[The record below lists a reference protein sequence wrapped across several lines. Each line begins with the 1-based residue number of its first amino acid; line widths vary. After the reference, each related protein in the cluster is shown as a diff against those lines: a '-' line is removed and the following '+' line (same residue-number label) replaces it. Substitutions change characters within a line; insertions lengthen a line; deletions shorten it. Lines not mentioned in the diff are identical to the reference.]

1 MMRNKLLIAPL
12 VIALTGCSSI
22 KYTTGFEMTAPGSS
36 SKAELGAEIAYPEW
50 YKDSKQD
57 DGVLYAVASEY
68 SKDLQFAVDKAM
80 LSAKRELASNFSSH
94 VSAMLKDYV
103 AEVGEGNSDVIREID
118 RTTKLIVNKVNLVG
132 VQRTNFL
139 IVHAKDGG
147 YRAFVRL
154 RYATDDTNKL
164 LVSEIKKNKQLNA
177 KLQASKSFKEMEVE
191 TNKLKPESPI
201 EAKLVPI
208 GEDSIQQN

>member
-1 MMRNKLLIAPL
+1 
-12 VIALTGCSSI
+12 
-22 KYTTGFEMTAPGSS
+22 
-36 SKAELGAEIAYPEW
+36 
-50 YKDSKQD
+50 
-57 DGVLYAVASEY
+57 
-68 SKDLQFAVDKAM
+68 
-80 LSAKRELASNFSSH
+80 
-94 VSAMLKDYV
+94 MLKDYV

-118 RTTKLIVNKVNLVG
+118 RTTKLIVNKINLVG

-139 IVHAKDGG
+139 IIHAKDGG

-191 TNKLKPESPI
+191 TRKLDVQPPI

>member
-1 MMRNKLLIAPL
+1 MKKSLIIAPL
-12 VIALTGCSSI
+12 VLALAGCSSI

-36 SKAELGAEIAYPEW
+36 QKAELGAEIAYPEW
-50 YKDSKQD
+50 YKESKND
-57 DGVLYAVASEY
+57 DGALYAVASEY
-68 SKDLQFAVDKAM
+68 SKDLQFAVDKSM

-94 VSAMLKDYV
+94 VSAMFKDYV
-103 AEVGEGNSDVIREID
+103 AEVGEMDSGIIREID

-139 IVHAKDGG
+139 VVHSKDGG
-147 YRAFVRL
+147 YRAFVKL
-154 RYATDDTNKL
+154 KYTTDESNKL
-164 LVSEIKKNKQLNA
+164 LVSEIKKNKVLNA
-177 KLQASKSFKEMEVE
+177 KLQASKSYKEMEVE
-191 TNKLKPESPI
+191 TRKLDVQPPI